1 MKIRYVGDSC
11 CEFPEDF
18 RKEHDC
24 VNVPLTIMVGDD
36 VIIDDASFDQADFLK
51 KVAAYPKCP
60 KSSCPSP
67 EQYMSAFEGDVDIV
81 FVTTLSSELSGSYN
95 SAVLAKQLY
104 EEDHPDEKKKIH
116 VFNSY
121 SASCGEMQVLLKAAE
136 LVEQGLSFEEVVEKT
151 QKFAYDDLKT
161 YFVLE
166 SLEALRKNG
175 RLSTMKALAATALS
189 IKPICIGN
197 HGVIEQVAIARGMKK
212 ALDKMVSHSLEQ
224 VSSTEDRI
232 LFISHCNCEK
242 RAEEVAALYIAK
254 AKFKETRIIDM
265 AGISSL
271 YACDG
276 GIIATF

>member
-189 IKPICIGN
+189 IKPVCIGN

-212 ALDKMVSHSLEQ
+212 ALEKMVSHSLEQ

-232 LFISHCNCEK
+232 LFVSHCNCEK
-242 RAEEVAALYIAK
+242 RAEEVAALFIAK
-254 AKFKETRIIDM
+254 AKFKETRIINM

>member
-18 RKEHDC
+18 KKEHDC

>member
-151 QKFAYDDLKT
+151 EKFAYDDLKT

-197 HGVIEQVAIARGMKK
+197 HGIIEQVAIARGMKK

>member
-18 RKEHDC
+18 KKEHDC

-151 QKFAYDDLKT
+151 EKFAYDDLKT

-166 SLEALRKNG
+166 SLETLRKNG

-189 IKPICIGN
+189 IKPVCIGN

-212 ALDKMVSHSLEQ
+212 ALEKMVSHSLEQ
-224 VSSTEDRI
+224 VSSTEDRV
-232 LFISHCNCEK
+232 LFVAHCNCEK
-242 RAEEVAALYIAK
+242 RAEEVAALFIAK
-254 AKFKETRIIDM
+254 AKFKETRIINM

-271 YACDG
+271 YAGDG

>member
-81 FVTTLSSELSGSYN
+81 FVTTLSGELSGSYN

-121 SASCGEMQVLLKAAE
+121 SASCGEMQVFLKAAE
-136 LVEQGLSFEEVVEKT
+136 LAEQGLSFEEIVEKT
-151 QKFAYDDLKT
+151 ENFVYNDLKT

-189 IKPICIGN
+189 IKPVCIGN

-212 ALDKMVSHSLEQ
+212 ALEKMVSHSLEQ

-232 LFISHCNCEK
+232 LFVSHCNCEK
-242 RAEEVAALYIAK
+242 RAEEVAALFIAK

>member
-18 RKEHDC
+18 RKTHDC

-81 FVTTLSSELSGSYN
+81 FVTTLSGELSGSYN

-136 LVEQGLSFEEVVEKT
+136 LVEQGLAFEEVVEKT
-151 QKFAYDDLKT
+151 EKFAYDDLKT

-189 IKPICIGN
+189 IKPVCIGN

-212 ALDKMVSHSLEQ
+212 ALEKMVSHSLEQ

-232 LFISHCNCEK
+232 LFVSHCNCEK
-242 RAEEVAALYIAK
+242 RAEEVAALFIAK
-254 AKFKETRIIDM
+254 AKFKETRIINM

>member
-81 FVTTLSSELSGSYN
+81 FVTTLSGELSGSYN

-151 QKFAYDDLKT
+151 EKFAYDDLKT

-189 IKPICIGN
+189 IKPVCIGN

-212 ALDKMVSHSLEQ
+212 ALEKMVSHSLEQ

-232 LFISHCNCEK
+232 LFVSHCNCEK
-242 RAEEVAALYIAK
+242 RAEEVAALFIAK
-254 AKFKETRIIDM
+254 AKFKETRIINM

>member
-81 FVTTLSSELSGSYN
+81 FVTTLSGELSGSYN

-121 SASCGEMQVLLKAAE
+121 SASCGEMQVFLKAAE
-136 LVEQGLSFEEVVEKT
+136 LAEQGLSFEEIVEKT
-151 QKFAYDDLKT
+151 ENFVYNDLKT

-189 IKPICIGN
+189 IKPVCIGN

-212 ALDKMVSHSLEQ
+212 ALEKMVSHSLEQ

-232 LFISHCNCEK
+232 LFVSHCNCEK

>member
-189 IKPICIGN
+189 IKPVCIGN

-232 LFISHCNCEK
+232 LFVSHCNCEK

>member
-18 RKEHDC
+18 KKEHDC

-189 IKPICIGN
+189 IKPVCIGN

-232 LFISHCNCEK
+232 LFVSHCNCEK

>member
-36 VIIDDASFDQADFLK
+36 VIIDDASFDQADFLQ

-67 EQYMSAFEGDVDIV
+67 EQYMNSFEGDAEWI
-81 FVTTLSSELSGSYN
+81 FVTTLSGELSGSYN

-104 EEDHPDEKKKIH
+104 EEEHPDSGKKIH
-116 VFNSY
+116 IFNSR
-121 SASCGEMQVLLKAAE
+121 SASCGEMQALLKAAE
-136 LVEQGLSFEEVVEKT
+136 YAEQGMSFEEIVEKT
-151 QKFAYDDLKT
+151 DKFVYDDLKT

-166 SLEALRKNG
+166 SLETLRKNG
-175 RLSTMKALAATALS
+175 RLSTMKALAATALN
-189 IKPICIGN
+189 IKPVCIGN
-197 HGVIEQVAIARGMKK
+197 HGVIEQVAIARGIKK
-212 ALDKMVSHSLEQ
+212 ALSKMVEHSLEQ
-224 VSSTEDRI
+224 VGSTEDRI
-232 LFISHCNCEK
+232 LFVSHCNCRQ
-242 RAEEVAALYIAK
+242 RAEEVAALYVAK
-254 AKFKETRIIDM
+254 AKFKETKIIDM

-271 YACDG
+271 YAGDG